1 MLAIYKVILEP
12 EGKEK
17 LFRVTWHNLEN
28 NSQYCSIR
36 ESEITPE
43 EIQWLWQIP
52 LYQLEIGQKLFRFL
66 DGDAHH
72 FQQALNRANLQGEIL
87 QVYLRTCKQTSDWPF
102 ELLATD
108 GVFLLPKLNRPSPSV
123 VRFME
128 KSIPMW
134 PGT

>member
-43 EIQWLWQIP
+43 EIHLKKSNGFGKYHCINW
-52 LYQLEIGQKLFRFL
+52 KLVKSFSVSWMVTLTTF
-66 DGDAHH
+66 
-72 FQQALNRANLQGEIL
+72 
-87 QVYLRTCKQTSDWPF
+87 S
-102 ELLATD
+102 
-108 GVFLLPKLNRPSPSV
+108 RP
-123 VRFME
+123 
-128 KSIPMW
+128 
-134 PGT
+134 